1 MAKIEIVRKLFE
13 QIQKK
18 FKGESHQILD
28 LLETTASNPK
38 KGKAVG
44 QVGNIVIKELK
55 YKGFRFYFI
64 TNAHKIKFFSKEEL
78 IEELLLFVRM
88 SNKKEQAKVI
98 QEIKEV
104 LLKIGKEGF
113 YNQ

>member
-1 MAKIEIVRKLFE
+1 MAKVEIVKKLFV

-18 FKGESHQILD
+18 FKGESHSILD
-28 LLETTASNPK
+28 LIETTAKNPK

-44 QVGNIVIKELK
+44 QVGNIIVKELK

-64 TNAHKIKFFSKEEL
+64 ANAHKIKFYSKEQL

-88 SNKKEQAKVI
+88 SNKKEQAKTI
-98 QEIKEV
+98 AEIKKI
-104 LLKIGKEGF
+104 LLNIGKEGF
-113 YNQ
+113 F